1 MEFDDLY
8 QEIILDHYRAPRNK
22 KSLPHIPDEL
32 AHENPACGDNVKL
45 DIKINAEDFITDI
58 SFDGSGCAINTASTS
73 MMTELLIGKSRGEAL
88 EITQQFLNILRG
100 EMSPDLLDSWGD
112 LTSLKHVVSFPV
124 RVKCAT
130 LAWNAVYHHLSQNL

>member
-8 QEIILDHYRAPRNK
+8 QEIILDHYRSPRNK
-22 KSLPHIPDEL
+22 RPLPHIPDEQV
-32 AHENPACGDNVKL
+32 HENPACGDNVKL
-45 DIKINAEDFITDI
+45 EIKINADNFITDI

-73 MMTELLIGKSRGEAL
+73 MMTELLIGKSRSEAL
-88 EITQQFLNILRG
+88 ELTGQFLTILRG
-100 EMSPDLLDSWGD
+100 EMSPELLDAWGD

-130 LAWNAVYHHLSQNL
+130 LAWNAVHQLLSQN

>member
-8 QEIILDHYRAPRNK
+8 QEIILDHYRSPRNK
-22 KSLPHIPDEL
+22 KPLPHIPEEQT
-32 AHENPACGDNVKL
+32 HENPACGDSVKL
-45 DIKINAEDFITDI
+45 DISIDNQDIITNI

-73 MMTELLIGKSRGEAL
+73 MMTELLIGKSRRDATAMIE
-88 EITQQFLNILRG
+88 QFLNILRG
-100 EMSPDLLDSWGD
+100 EQRADLLDSWGD

-130 LAWNAVYHHLSQNL
+130 LAWNAVYHYLKK